1 MLKLATYDPGET
13 FDFGRL
19 LGEFAPPGLVVTLTG
34 EMGAGKTL
42 FSQGFAAGLDIDEPV
57 SSPTYT
63 IVNQYSA
70 GRLPLAHM
78 DLFRLESADE
88 AYERGIWEYFD
99 DLTVVLAEWPTVLA
113 GELPEERL
121 DITITRHM
129 DEDGQEWREI
139 ELAPKGE
146 HAWLKEALNHCESF
160 SH

>member
-1 MLKLATYDPGET
+1 MLRLCTYDPGET
-13 FDFGRL
+13 FDLGRL
-19 LGEFAPPGLVVTLTG
+19 LGEFAPPGLVITLTG

-42 FSQGFAAGLDIDEPV
+42 FSQGFAAGLGVEEQV

-78 DLFRLESADE
+78 DLFRLDSADE

-99 DLTVVLAEWPTVLA
+99 DLTVVLAEWPAVLA
-113 GELPEERL
+113 EELPETRL
-121 DITITRHM
+121 DISIARRM
-129 DEDGQEWREI
+129 DEEGLEWREI
-139 ELAPKGE
+139 TLEPKGE